1 MGRGG
6 VSFFGYGPTGYSG
19 GWKLWPRWHRLMGAV
34 VTPGWPVT
42 LPCARVNLPWPM
54 GRLPAQ
60 PRCAIT
66 IPVAHRWFCA
76 PGASALTDGRCSAG
90 QERPCRYSLGPIDHP
105 EKTGRYQPA
114 LPYVR
119 GVWCLCCAHYV
130 HTPQL
135 PRQGPKP
142 AAGCTRAQLC
152 AFPGRVWVQISARNR
167 QNHPLDPD

>member
-66 IPVAHRWFCA
+66 APVVHHWFCA
-76 PGASALTDGRCSAG
+76 PRASALTGRRCSAG
-90 QERPCRYSLGPIDHP
+90 QERPCRCSLGPIDHP
-105 EKTGRYQPA
+105 EKTGRYISRPYHTCVVFGVYAVPTMHTHRSPHAGARNVRLGA
-114 LPYVR
+114 LAPNSARFR
-119 GVWCLCCAHYV
+119 GVS
-130 HTPQL
+130 
-135 PRQGPKP
+135 GSK
-142 AAGCTRAQLC
+142 
-152 AFPGRVWVQISARNR
+152 
-167 QNHPLDPD
+167 